1 MVYFPTEEEWTL
13 TTRPDR
19 IPVEERFPQHFAVN
33 SLPVTVKRAT
43 NKGKKAANAKP
54 KPARNMQDKK
64 QHMINQYFS
73 RSQAKGKEK
82 ETVQEDRKLQYTD
95 KFEECFENVENH
107 DVEHLIG
114 RLSF

>member
-54 KPARNMQDKK
+54 KPARNMQGKK